1 MNKYLGEAESAI
13 KGSKSKKQLFE
24 AVQNLAEALKEVQNL
39 GNLDLQAMKGEL
51 NFYRKYFDHAVEMM
65 KDTDETA
72 PFDTEVLRKG
82 LPILDRNIKRLIEEI
97 QKKQRR
103 CVRHLKELLLKKLNA
118 LLYRKG
124 RRWPEFLRCFAFL
137 CLFYSRKINKK
148 EFDGSAI
155 ELAEK
160 QLMENRKYI
169 PENKKEPLLHFGNF
183 ILEVKGVARWRHL
196 EYFNSTN
203 SK

>member
-124 RRWPEFLRCFAFL
+124 REMA
-137 CLFYSRKINKK
+137 
-148 EFDGSAI
+148 
-155 ELAEK
+155 
-160 QLMENRKYI
+160 
-169 PENKKEPLLHFGNF
+169 
-183 ILEVKGVARWRHL
+183 
-196 EYFNSTN
+196 
-203 SK
+203 